1 MKRIPEGLMA
11 ALLLAIAP
19 WLRPDVNIPRPADEI
34 EQELATAPFVITA
47 AEISRPKAKGD
58 ITLKAEVSFAGAP
71 PYRVKLRRAEPGA
84 EDFNNRPRYDLAAY
98 ELQKL
103 FLDPAEYVVPP
114 TALRMMPLAELRPH
128 SPEAKPTF
136 KGSDDVLVVL
146 QYWLNEVKVIA
157 DVYNPERF
165 AADPKYARH
174 IGQLNVLTFLI
185 EHGDSNVG
193 NFLIS
198 RAETG
203 PRVFSIDNGV
213 AFEFNESDRGQLWM
227 KMRVDRLP
235 ADTVQRLRRIT
246 LEEMHRSPGRAG
258 AVAVEGWPVGRDG
271 AGREPGAG
279 ARRPQGGRRR
289 AARTA
294 QGRHR
299 PGRTTARAPA
309 QASRRRPDRHVLR
322 RGDAS
327 CARADRPGIPPGARS
342 VQQSGP
348 PCWPFCWPAAFAPT
362 NRSQSRGR
370 GSSASWPSRTCMAR
384 TRSSRPCCVP
394 SASWTKTYGGPVAA
408 RTWSASATCSTVAP
422 TRARSWTC

>member
-1 MKRIPEGLMA
+1 VKRIPRSPLA
-11 ALLLAIAP
+11 TLLLAVAATVAAQ
-19 WLRPDVNIPRPADEI
+19 DVNIPRPADEI
-34 EQELATAPFVITA
+34 ERELATAPFVITA

-58 ITLKAEVSFAGAP
+58 ITLKAEVSFGGAP
-71 PYRVKLRRAEPGA
+71 SYRVKLRRAEPGA

-114 TALRMMPLAELRPH
+114 TALRMMPLADVQPH

-157 DVYNPERF
+157 DVYSPERF
-165 AADPKYARH
+165 AADPEYARH

-235 ADTVQRLRRIT
+235 ADTMQRLRRVT
-246 LEEMHRSPGRAG
+246 LEELHRRLGVLAQWQLQDGRWVAMTPGDNLAPGRGVRKEDGIVQLGLREADIDQ
-258 AVAVEGWPVGRDG
+258 VWRQLGRLLEQVDDG
-271 AGREPGAG
+271 KIA
-279 ARRPQGGRRR
+279 
-289 AARTA
+289 
-294 QGRHR
+294 
-299 PGRTTARAPA
+299 
-309 QASRRRPDRHVLR
+309 
-322 RGDAS
+322 
-327 CARADRPGIPPGARS
+327 I
-342 VQQSGP
+342 
-348 PCWPFCWPAAFAPT
+348 F
-362 NRSQSRGR
+362 
-370 GSSASWPSRTCMAR
+370 
-384 TRSSRPCCVP
+384 
-394 SASWTKTYGGPVAA
+394 
-408 RTWSASATCSTVAP
+408 
-422 TRARSWTC
+422 

>member
-1 MKRIPEGLMA
+1 VKRIPRGLLA
-11 ALLLAIAP
+11 ALLLAVATMVAAQ
-19 WLRPDVNIPRPADEI
+19 DVNIPRPADEI
-34 EQELATAPFVITA
+34 ERELATAPFVITA

-114 TALRMMPLAELRPH
+114 TALRMMPLAEVRPH

-165 AADPKYARH
+165 ATDPKYARH
-174 IGQLNVLTFLI
+174 VGQLNILTYLI

-198 RAETG
+198 RAESG

-235 ADTVQRLRRIT
+235 ADTVERLRKITPEELQQRLGALAQWQLREGRWIA
-246 LEEMHRSPGRAG
+246 MPPGENLAPARGVRNEDGIVQVGLRKADIDQ
-258 AVAVEGWPVGRDG
+258 VGRQLARLLKQVDDG
-271 AGREPGAG
+271 K
-279 ARRPQGGRRR
+279 
-289 AARTA
+289 
-294 QGRHR
+294 
-299 PGRTTARAPA
+299 
-309 QASRRRPDRHVLR
+309 
-322 RGDAS
+322 
-327 CARADRPGIPPGARS
+327 I
-342 VQQSGP
+342 
-348 PCWPFCWPAAFAPT
+348 
-362 NRSQSRGR
+362 
-370 GSSASWPSRTCMAR
+370 
-384 TRSSRPCCVP
+384 
-394 SASWTKTYGGPVAA
+394 
-408 RTWSASATCSTVAP
+408 ATF
-422 TRARSWTC
+422 

>member
-1 MKRIPEGLMA
+1 MRQTIHHPAIVLMMVGLAEWVVA
-11 ALLLAIAP
+11 A
-19 WLRPDVNIPRPADEI
+19 DVNIPRPADEI
-34 EQELATAPFVITA
+34 ERELATAPFVITA

-58 ITLKAEVSFAGAP
+58 ITLKAEVSFAGTP
-71 PYRVKLRRAEPGA
+71 SYRVKLRRAEPGA

-157 DVYNPERF
+157 DVYNAERF
-165 AADPKYARH
+165 AADPQYARH

-235 ADTVQRLRRIT
+235 ADMVERLRKIT
-246 LEEMHRSPGRAG
+246 PDELHRRLGVLAQWQLQEGRWVATAPGENLAPARGVRKEDGIVQLGLRKADIDQ
-258 AVAVEGWPVGRDG
+258 VGRQLGRLLKQVDG
-271 AGREPGAG
+271 G
-279 ARRPQGGRRR
+279 Q
-289 AARTA
+289 
-294 QGRHR
+294 
-299 PGRTTARAPA
+299 
-309 QASRRRPDRHVLR
+309 
-322 RGDAS
+322 
-327 CARADRPGIPPGARS
+327 I
-342 VQQSGP
+342 
-348 PCWPFCWPAAFAPT
+348 
-362 NRSQSRGR
+362 
-370 GSSASWPSRTCMAR
+370 
-384 TRSSRPCCVP
+384 
-394 SASWTKTYGGPVAA
+394 
-408 RTWSASATCSTVAP
+408 ATF
-422 TRARSWTC
+422 